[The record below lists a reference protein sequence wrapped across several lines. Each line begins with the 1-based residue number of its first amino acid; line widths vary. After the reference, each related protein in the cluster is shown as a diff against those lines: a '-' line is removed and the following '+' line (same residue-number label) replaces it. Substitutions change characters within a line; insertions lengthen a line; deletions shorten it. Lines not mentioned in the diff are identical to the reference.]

1 MTDTTDNIIPPATPA
16 PATPA
21 HTTYPT
27 AVRGIGSGRP
37 GVLAATTIVAL
48 DALRTFLAA
57 HPGSSLSYAAREC
70 GVSKGL
76 AQSLVTRGYLPAPW
90 PRGRPRDPEA
100 ALVLRLVQRGAELR
114 EPVPAGAA
122 LPPLTLDD
130 IATYPPRG
138 PTEAEARAELER
150 LRSNADSAR
159 PPAQKKSAAKTG
171 KRSPARG
178 RGRPRKTDQTGPAK
192 TRPDATTATTATT
205 AATADGGSRPR
216 ELPDKTPWDDDD
228 DNPEIAELRRHI
240 KIMMTRNMGNAG
252 AIAKY
257 AAALKSL
264 VGVREDEQGH
274 EIETGNKATI
284 YVPGQDR
291 GIEDE

>member
-1 MTDTTDNIIPPATPA
+1 MSDEQQKIIPA
-16 PATPA
+16 PKKQPVLCGT
-21 HTTYPT
+21 
-27 AVRGIGSGRP
+27 
-37 GVLAATTIVAL
+37 GVGLLAPKTVVAL
-48 DALRTFLAA
+48 DLLKDFLAA
-57 HPGSSLSYAAREC
+57 HSGSSLSYAAREC
-70 GVSKGL
+70 GVSKAL
-76 AQSLVTRGYLPAPW
+76 AQSLVCRGYLPAPW
-90 PRGRPRDPEA
+90 PQGQPRNPETK
-100 ALVLRLVQRGAELR
+100 LVLSLLQRGAELR
-114 EPVPAGAA
+114 EPLGSGPM
-122 LPPLTLDD
+122 PPLTLAD

-150 LRSNADSAR
+150 LRAGGTTK
-159 PPAQKKSAAKTG
+159 PTAKTP
-171 KRSPARG
+171 KTPKTPTKPTAKK
-178 RGRPRKTDQTGPAK
+178 RGRPRKADQSTNADDGPGSN
-192 TRPDATTATTATT
+192 
-205 AATADGGSRPR
+205 AAAAGGSGPPR
-216 ELPDKTPWDDDD
+216 ELPDKTPWDSDS
-228 DNPEIAELRRHI
+228 DNPEISELRRHI